1 MSKFDIIN
9 EFLDSEYNK
18 VIKCMSVKRAILYI
32 AFKCLSKLKVNSVED
47 LKVGDKVY
55 LKTDNNSMFKVYII
69 LDSAKE
75 SSIDGTNLYKFILHF
90 QYGLND
96 YIACNIRIDKDYKV
110 YGNIFYFEDSDLIDP
125 IKNIIP
131 DDKKFI
137 VNAILSNY
145 INLNLEGDRSDD
157 LYYSIIV
164 DENGG
169 D

>member
-9 EFLDSEYNK
+9 EFLYSEYNK

-47 LKVGDKVY
+47 LKEGDKVY
-55 LKTDNNSMFKVYII
+55 LETDNNMFKVYII
-69 LDSAKE
+69 LDSVKE
-75 SSIDGTNLYKFILHF
+75 SSIDGTNLYKFVLHF

-125 IKNIIP
+125 NKNTIP
-131 DDKKFI
+131 EDKEFI
-137 VNAILSNY
+137 VNATLANY
-145 INLNLEGDRSDD
+145 VNSNLEGDRSND

>member
-1 MSKFDIIN
+1 MNKFDTIN

-18 VIKCMSVKRAILYI
+18 VIKCMSIKRAILYI
-32 AFKCLSKLKVNSVED
+32 AFKCISKVNSVED
-47 LKVGDKVY
+47 LKEGDKVY
-55 LKTDNNSMFKVYII
+55 LKTENNMFKVYVI
-69 LDSAKE
+69 LDSVKE
-75 SSIDGTNLYKFILHF
+75 SSIDGTNLYKFVLHF

-96 YIACNIRIDKDYKV
+96 YIACNIRIDKYYKV

-125 IKNIIP
+125 DKNIIP
-131 DDKKFI
+131 DDKEFI

-145 INLNLEGDRSDD
+145 INLNLEGDNSSDI
-157 LYYSIIV
+157 YYSFIV

>member
-9 EFLDSEYNK
+9 KFLDSEYNK

-47 LKVGDKVY
+47 LKDGDKVY
-55 LKTDNNSMFKVYII
+55 LETDNNMFKVYII
-69 LDSAKE
+69 LDSVKE
-75 SSIDGTNLYKFILHF
+75 SSIDGTNLYKFVLHF

-110 YGNIFYFEDSDLIDP
+110 YGNIFYFEDSDLIYSD
-125 IKNIIP
+125 KNIIP
-131 DDKKFI
+131 DNKEFI
-137 VNAILSNY
+137 VNSILLNY
-145 INLNLEGDRSDD
+145 INLNLEGDTSSDI
-157 LYYSIIV
+157 YYSFIT